1 MARLPLNATGSTV
14 LRVVALALSAFTSW
28 WLASRL
34 GAASYGAYTQA
45 LAWASLL
52 GIPALIGADQLLVRQ
67 IAGSRSTGEWGLSRG
82 LWRRSQRSVVVASL
96 SVILLAVGLAWMLR
110 GHYDEETRRAIH
122 IALLMVPVVA
132 LTRLRQGAL
141 QGLGHV
147 TASQTPEFL
156 VRPGLFT
163 LSVCLLPLLG
173 VWSLNSGGALTANL
187 MANLAA
193 LAAGSW
199 LLTRRWPESFRDA
212 TPVLPTDAWWKA
224 SISLVVLGG
233 LQVVNAQT
241 DLLML
246 GPLRG
251 KSVAGIYAIAVYL
264 SALVPFFL
272 YAFNAAIAP
281 RVSELWAKKDREG
294 LQRALTH
301 SIRTV
306 ALLSVLP
313 VAALLLL
320 REPLLGFIGP
330 EYLAAG
336 SPLTI
341 LVVGQL
347 VNVLMGSVGV
357 LLIMTGHERDA
368 AIGFGFGALLN
379 ILLNA
384 TLIPRYGMQGAAI
397 ATASSTVLWNVA
409 LVIRARRLLGVDT
422 TVLGG
427 LGRRQN

>member
-1 MARLPLNATGSTV
+1 M
-14 LRVVALALSAFTSW
+14 
-28 WLASRL
+28 
-34 GAASYGAYTQA
+34 
-45 LAWASLL
+45 
-52 GIPALIGADQLLVRQ
+52 
-67 IAGSRSTGEWGLSRG
+67 
-82 LWRRSQRSVVVASL
+82 
-96 SVILLAVGLAWMLR
+96 
-110 GHYDEETRRAIH
+110 
-122 IALLMVPVVA
+122 
-132 LTRLRQGAL
+132 
-141 QGLGHV
+141 
-147 TASQTPEFL
+147 
-156 VRPGLFT
+156 
-163 LSVCLLPLLG
+163 LG
-173 VWSLNSGGALTANL
+173 VWSLGSGGALTANL
-187 MANLAA
+187 LANLVA
-193 LAAGSW
+193 LSVGSY
-199 LLTRRWPESFRDA
+199 LLIRRWPAPFRNAETVA
-212 TPVLPTDAWWKA
+212 TSDTWWRA

-251 KSVAGIYAIAVYL
+251 KRVAGIYAIAVYL

-281 RVSELWAKKDREG
+281 RVSELWARKDHAG
-294 LQRALTH
+294 LQRTLTH

-313 VAALLLL
+313 VTVLLLL
-320 REPLLGFIGP
+320 REPLLGFVGS

-336 SPLTI
+336 HPLTI

-368 AIGFGFGALLN
+368 AIGFGLGALLN

-409 LVIRARRLLGVDT
+409 LVIRARRVLGVDT
-422 TVLGG
+422 TVLG
-427 LGRRQN
+427 RR